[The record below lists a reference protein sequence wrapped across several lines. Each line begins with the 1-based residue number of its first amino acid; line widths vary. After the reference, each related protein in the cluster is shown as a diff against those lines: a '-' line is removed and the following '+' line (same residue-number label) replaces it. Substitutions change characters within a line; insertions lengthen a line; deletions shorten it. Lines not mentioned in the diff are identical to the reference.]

1 MIPQRAASYEEEG
14 RLRPTDTL
22 ARKRIRRYLLPPR
35 VCFRTWQLPF
45 AAYPASLSRACA
57 FRFIF
62 SNLLRCPTALFLLFL
77 TSLPRSALFNFSRF
91 ACRFFRTLSSTC
103 FNLPPSTFRSFYC
116 VIPPPLP
123 PQLLKD
129 FPGSFFVSYLPSL
142 SSFVFLPRAF

>member
-57 FRFIF
+57 FF
-62 SNLLRCPTALFLLFL
+62 ALFFQTFCGARLLYFFFFL

-91 ACRFFRTLSSTC
+91 TCRFSRTLSSTC

-116 VIPPPLP
+116 VIPP